1 MRKRKKQSDNL
12 FDQIDQM
19 FSKKRTGKEKRMYI
33 IIGAV
38 VAVFLIYTL
47 FLSPYAQCVSG
58 YVNYHSDERYS
69 HKTNSEIKA
78 RAKIH
83 CKALGR

>member
-1 MRKRKKQSDNL
+1 MRKKPPDNL
-12 FDQIDQM
+12 IDQIDQM

-58 YVNYHSDERYS
+58 YIKHHDWERDRSDV
-69 HKTNSEIKA
+69 KA
-78 RAKIH
+78 KAKIS

>member
-1 MRKRKKQSDNL
+1 MRKKPPDNL
-12 FDQIDQM
+12 ITLIDKM
-19 FSKKRTGKEKRMYI
+19 FSKKRTGKEKRLFI
-33 IIGAV
+33 IVGAIV
-38 VAVFLIYTL
+38 GMFLMYTL

-58 YVNYHSDERYS
+58 YVKIHDWERDDV
-69 HKTNSEIKA
+69 KA

>member
-1 MRKRKKQSDNL
+1 MKKRVNRKKQSN
-12 FDQIDQM
+12 
-19 FSKKRTGKEKRMYI
+19 EKQKTIFI

-38 VAVFLIYTL
+38 VGMFLIYNL

-58 YVNYHSDERYS
+58 YVKHHDWELGT
-69 HKTNSEIKA
+69 KTKSEIKA
-78 RAKIH
+78 RGKIQ

>member
-1 MRKRKKQSDNL
+1 MRKKPSDNL

-33 IIGAV
+33 VIGAV

-58 YVNYHSDERYS
+58 YVKHHDWELGT
-69 HKTNSEIKA
+69 KTKSEIKA
-78 RAKIH
+78 RGKIQ

>member
-1 MRKRKKQSDNL
+1 MKKTKKQSN
-12 FDQIDQM
+12 
-19 FSKKRTGKEKRMYI
+19 EKQKTIFI

-38 VAVFLIYTL
+38 VGMFLIYNL

-58 YVNYHSDERYS
+58 YMKLEDWGSQKE
-69 HKTNSEIKA
+69 TKA
-78 RAKIH
+78 AAKVH

>member
-1 MRKRKKQSDNL
+1 MRKKPPDNL
-12 FDQIDQM
+12 IDQIDQM

-58 YVNYHSDERYS
+58 YVKHEYREQGY
-69 HKTNSEIKA
+69 KTKSEIKA
-78 RAKIH
+78 RAKMQ

>member
-1 MRKRKKQSDNL
+1 MRKKPPDNL
-12 FDQIDQM
+12 IDQIDQM
-19 FSKKRTGKEKRMYI
+19 LSKKRTGKEKRLFI

-38 VAVFLIYTL
+38 VGMFLIYNL

-58 YVNYHSDERYS
+58 YIKIHDWERD
-69 HKTNSEIKA
+69 NVKA
-78 RAKIH
+78 TAKIH

>member
-1 MRKRKKQSDNL
+1 MKKNKKQSN
-12 FDQIDQM
+12 
-19 FSKKRTGKEKRMYI
+19 EKQKTIFI

-38 VAVFLIYTL
+38 VGMFLIYNL

-58 YVNYHSDERYS
+58 YIKIHDWESDRGEVR
-69 HKTNSEIKA
+69 A
-78 RAKIH
+78 QAKIH

>member
-1 MRKRKKQSDNL
+1 MKKRVNRKKQSN
-12 FDQIDQM
+12 
-19 FSKKRTGKEKRMYI
+19 EKQKLIYI

-38 VAVFLIYTL
+38 VGMFLIYNL

-58 YVNYHSDERYS
+58 YVKHEYREQGY
-69 HKTNSEIKA
+69 KTKSEVKA
-78 RAKIH
+78 RAKIQ

>member
-1 MRKRKKQSDNL
+1 MKKTKKQSN
-12 FDQIDQM
+12 
-19 FSKKRTGKEKRMYI
+19 EKQKTIFI

-38 VAVFLIYTL
+38 VGMFLIYNL

-58 YVNYHSDERYS
+58 YIKIHDWERD
-69 HKTNSEIKA
+69 NVKA
-78 RAKIH
+78 TAKIH

>member
-1 MRKRKKQSDNL
+1 MKKRVNRKKQSN
-12 FDQIDQM
+12 
-19 FSKKRTGKEKRMYI
+19 EKQKTIFI

-38 VAVFLIYTL
+38 VGMFLIYNL

-58 YVNYHSDERYS
+58 YIKYHDDQYGYEY
-69 HKTNSEIKA
+69 KSELRAK
-78 RAKIH
+78 AKIH

>member
-1 MRKRKKQSDNL
+1 MRKKPPDNL
-12 FDQIDQM
+12 IDQIDQM

-38 VAVFLIYTL
+38 VGAVFLIYTL

-78 RAKIH
+78 RAKIL
-83 CKALGR
+83 CRNNF

>member
-1 MRKRKKQSDNL
+1 MKKRVNRKKQSN
-12 FDQIDQM
+12 
-19 FSKKRTGKEKRMYI
+19 EKQKLIYI

-38 VAVFLIYTL
+38 VGMFLIYNL

-58 YVNYHSDERYS
+58 Y
-69 HKTNSEIKA
+69 IKHHDWA
-78 RAKIH
+78 RDRSAVKAKAKIS

>member
-1 MRKRKKQSDNL
+1 MKKNKKQSN
-12 FDQIDQM
+12 
-19 FSKKRTGKEKRMYI
+19 EKQKTIFI

-38 VAVFLIYTL
+38 VGMFLIYNL

-58 YVNYHSDERYS
+58 YIKIHDWEQ
-69 HKTNSEIKA
+69 SEVKA
-78 RAKIH
+78 AAKIH